1 VRVEKKTK
9 EQETHQKQLYKKML
23 GTAGDE
29 GVASRQEVIV
39 ICLSG
44 MSCDT
49 LIHGNL
55 NVHILQ
61 IANPRYFCSR

>member
-1 VRVEKKTK
+1 MEKKTK

-29 GVASRQEVIV
+29 GAANRQEVMIPV
-39 ICLSG
+39 HEA
-44 MSCDT
+44 CDA
-49 LIHGNL
+49 LIHNNL

-61 IANPRYFCSR
+61 IANLCYFCCH